1 MLYNNKKPIRK
12 RGDMRTKINEIK
24 ANCNVEISGFV
35 EKIRD
40 QKSMQFI
47 IIRDLYSAV
56 QITVDKSAKPDLLPI
71 TEKLTVNSF
80 VRIIGKA
87 VENPYVKLGGKEI
100 LPDEIIIDSIAE
112 TLPIDEE
119 SNIDQKLDFRWIDL
133 RQQKNSLMMR
143 VQTLFSHAVRLFMI
157 EQNFIEIH
165 SPKIISQPSESGSDL
180 FTLDYFG
187 DKAYLTQS
195 PQFYK
200 QMAISSGLEKVFEI
214 GPVFRAEKSF
224 TSRHATE
231 FTGIDI
237 EMANMFDVEDIM
249 KFEEQMLTQALKIV
263 SEKYGEEIKKVFGV
277 ELVVPTLPFPRLKM
291 QQAVEILQDLDFD
304 IEFGEDF
311 STEQEKALGEYLIKK
326 NKHEFYFITDY
337 PAEIRA
343 FYHMRDAKNPLVAK
357 GYDLYWKGMEIT
369 TGAIREHRY
378 DVLIK
383 QALERGNS
391 QEKLQ
396 FYFDFFKYG
405 CPAHGGFGIGLDR
418 ITMLMLGIPSI
429 KETQFVFRGPT
440 RIKP

>member
-1 MLYNNKKPIRK
+1 
-12 RGDMRTKINEIK
+12 MRTKINEIK
-24 ANCNVEISGFV
+24 NNCDVEISGFV
-35 EKIRD
+35 DKIRD

-47 IIRDLYSAV
+47 IIRDLYGAV
-56 QITVDKSAKPDLLPI
+56 QITVDKTAKQNLLPT
-71 TEKLTVNSF
+71 TEQLTVNSF
-80 VRIIGKA
+80 VTIKGKA

-100 LPDEIIIDSIAE
+100 IPDEIKIDSIAE

-119 SNIDQKLDFRWIDL
+119 SNIDQKLDYRWVDL
-133 RQQKNSLMMR
+133 RQPKNSLMMK
-143 VQTLFSHAVRLFMI
+143 VQTLFTRTVREFLF
-157 EQNFIEIH
+157 EQDFVEFH

-200 QMAISSGLEKVFEI
+200 QMAIASGLEKVFET

-237 EMANMFDVEDIM
+237 EMANIYDVEEIM
-249 KFEEQMLTQALKIV
+249 QFEEQMIAGALNAVK
-263 SEKYGEEIKKVFGV
+263 EKYGEEIEKIFGI
-277 ELVVPTLPFPRLKM
+277 EFNVPTLPFPRIKM
-291 QQAVEILQDLDFD
+291 KDAVEILQDLDFD

-343 FYHMRDAKNPLVAK
+343 FYHMRDEKNPLIAK
-357 GYDLYWKGMEIT
+357 GYDLYWKGIEIT

-378 DVLIK
+378 DKLVAQTI
-383 QALERGNS
+383 ERGNS
-391 QEKLQ
+391 TEKLQ
-396 FYFDFFKYG
+396 FYLDFFKYG

-418 ITMLMLGIPSI
+418 ITMLLLGIASI
-429 KETQFVFRGPT
+429 KEAMFVFRGPT

>member
-1 MLYNNKKPIRK
+1 
-12 RGDMRTKINEIK
+12 MRTKTNELK
-24 ANCNVEISGFV
+24 CNTNVEVAGFI

-47 IIRDLYSAV
+47 ILRDLYGAI
-56 QITVDKSAKPDLLPI
+56 QITIDKSNATNLLPI
-71 TEKLTVNSF
+71 TEKLSVNSF
-80 VRIIGKA
+80 VRVKGEV
-87 VENPYVKLGGKEI
+87 VENSYVKLGGKEI
-100 LPDEIIIDSIAE
+100 IPSEIIIDSIAD

-119 SNIDQKLDFRWIDL
+119 SNIDQKLDYRWIDL
-133 RQQKNSLMMR
+133 RQQKNGLMMK
-143 VQTLFSHAVRLFMI
+143 VQTLFTHSVRQFMI

-200 QMAISSGLEKVFEI
+200 QMAISSGLEKVFEV

-237 EMANMFDVEDIM
+237 EMANMFDVEDVM
-249 KFEEQMLTQALKIV
+249 KFEEQMIVHALKTV
-263 SEKYGEEIKKVFGV
+263 NEKYCEEIKKVFGI

-291 QQAVEILQDLDFD
+291 QKAVEILQDLDFD

-311 STEQEKALGEYLIKK
+311 STEQEKVLGEYLIRK
-326 NKHEFYFITDY
+326 NGHEFYFITDY

-343 FYHMRDAKNPLVAK
+343 FYHMRDEKGIAK
-357 GYDLYWKGMEIT
+357 GYDLYWKGIEIT

-378 DVLIK
+378 DILIK

-418 ITMLMLGIPSI
+418 IIMLALGIPSI
-429 KETQFVFRGPT
+429 KEAMFIFRGPT